1 MRYILS
7 RHFILMAMSSMH
19 AMNALQRPHQQ
30 FFSLPWKVVVGASSD
45 RSKFGNKVLRCYQS
59 HGHNVVPINKR
70 QSVIEGILFLIYIR
84 IHSNTPI
91 IRTSL
96 YWFTEYSEWTNI
108 SGIVSTSTF
117 FRWYWNIHNHST
129 RRNGDDTKRRILTRG
144 TELLSSAWHLR
155 WGSW

>member
-1 MRYILS
+1 MRRNLC

-19 AMNALQRPHQQ
+19 AMNGLHRPHQQ

-59 HGHNVVPINKR
+59 HEHNVVPINKR
-70 QSVIEGILFLIYIR
+70 QNVIEGILFLFYIR
-84 IHSNTPI
+84 IHWNTPI
-91 IRTSL
+91 NRTSMC
-96 YWFTEYSEWTNI
+96 WFPEYFEWTNT

-117 FRWYWNIHNHST
+117 IRWYWNIHYHST
-129 RRNGDDTKRRILTRG
+129 RRNGDDTKRGILTRG

-155 WGSW
+155 WGRR